1 MTVNGHLA
9 GIIDW
14 GDAAVADP
22 ATDVGQVLASIPITA
37 WDAFITGYGGID
49 SDTFTRARAAAVEFA
64 ASLALTGSP
73 HDLHAG
79 WAGLVSL
86 GVAHRAA

>member
-1 MTVNGHLA
+1 MTINGHLA

-22 ATDVGQVLASIPITA
+22 ATDIGQVLVSIPVTG

-49 SDTFTRARAAAVEFA
+49 PDTFTRARAAAIEFA